1 MDNMRGLMRY
11 LLVDFDVDADT
22 VGMIRTHSNSITII
36 GSSRTVD
43 LEVNKVSMLWQASY
57 SQ

>member
-22 VGMIRTHSNSITII
+22 VGMIRTRSNSITII
-36 GSSRTVD
+36 GSIRTVD
-43 LEVNKVSMLWQASY
+43 DLAVELSMLWQVNCA
-57 SQ
+57 Q